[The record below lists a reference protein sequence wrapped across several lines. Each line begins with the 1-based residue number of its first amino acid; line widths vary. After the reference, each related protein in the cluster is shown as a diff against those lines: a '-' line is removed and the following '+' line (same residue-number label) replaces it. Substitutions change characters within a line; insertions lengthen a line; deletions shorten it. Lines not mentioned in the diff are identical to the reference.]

1 MTGGRFG
8 AGLIGCVHQLT
19 IQGEEVNLATD
30 VQAAANVSPCTDY
43 ADSGSV
49 ARPAPPPAPAQY
61 TWILC
66 SLNLF
71 QNLPIHFMKTLAYP
85 SSVQAYFVMPLQV
98 ECQTTEI
105 TSDLKKC
112 F

>member
-1 MTGGRFG
+1 MPDFEVMTGGRFG

-49 ARPAPPPAPAQY
+49 ARPGPPPAPSQY
-61 TWILC
+61 TWIWLTQSVSELAHPFHENAC
-66 SLNLF
+66 
-71 QNLPIHFMKTLAYP
+71 LPVQRASIFFHAP
-85 SSVQAYFVMPLQV
+85 SSRM
-98 ECQTTEI
+98 
-105 TSDLKKC
+105 SNH
-112 F
+112 